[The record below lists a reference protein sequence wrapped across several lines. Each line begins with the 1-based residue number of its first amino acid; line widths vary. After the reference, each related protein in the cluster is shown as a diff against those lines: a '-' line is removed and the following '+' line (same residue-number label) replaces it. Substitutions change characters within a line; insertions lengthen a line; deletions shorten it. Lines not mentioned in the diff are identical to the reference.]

1 MPITTMYCGWL
12 SFQHTAARR
21 RLAKCFNVF
30 SLVSGFNTQPPEGGW
45 PISMQCKLLHHRF
58 QHTAARRRLDP
69 RILVLG
75 LLRFVSTHSR
85 PKAAGYLVARFRTGR
100 YSFNT
105 QPPEGGWAGRKA
117 KHSVCFRFQHTAAR
131 RRLGFNVKFRFIAP
145 FCFNTQPP
153 EGGWF
158 DKIRI
163 GTNQNGF
170 NTQPPEGGWVQM
182 D

>member
-1 MPITTMYCGWL
+1 MYCGWL

-85 PKAAGYLVARFRTGR
+85 PKAAGCPKIGFSSVKD
-100 YSFNT
+100 SFNT
-105 QPPEGGWAGRKA
+105 QPPEGGWLYIISACTK
-117 KHSVCFRFQHTAAR
+117 SLRFQHTAAR
-131 RRLGFNVKFRFIAP
+131 RRLVTLSPDSGLADTVSTHSRPKAAGPVEKPSIP
-145 FCFNTQPP
+145 SVS
-153 EGGWF
+153 
-158 DKIRI
+158 
-163 GTNQNGF
+163 GF
-170 NTQPPEGGWVQM
+170 NTQPPEGGWAPRPPETR
-182 D
+182 